1 MDTGTREE
9 RIQANNDRFRGANE
23 AIHGQADRLGA
34 DMEQLL
40 FLCECPAEDCVEIL
54 TLTREEYTDIRKHHD
69 HYFTAVGH
77 EDREKPLGEVVERNE
92 GYIVV
97 VKRR

>member
-23 AIHGQADRLGA
+23 AIHEQADRLGA
-34 DMEQLL
+34 DMEQLP

-54 TLTREEYTDIRKHHD
+54 TLTREEYADIRKHDD

-77 EDREKPLGEVVERNE
+77 EDRKTPSVRSSSATMVTS
-92 GYIVV
+92 
-97 VKRR
+97 